1 MPRTPAPPPRSEEH
15 PRRPD
20 ARRDPRSVRAAY
32 RSFLDHGVLP
42 RGVHPL
48 VADSWR
54 RSVHSGVDPEAPRT
68 DSGLAHD
75 DLVAYREAHP
85 LAGVMPVVRELVVDA
100 AADDGLVVAVSD
112 DAGRLLWVEGDR
124 ALRDAVDRVGFVE
137 GSVWREERVG
147 TNAPGTA
154 LAARSPVQVLG
165 AEHFSRPVQA
175 FSCTAVPVHDP
186 ASGRVLG
193 VLDVTG
199 RQSAASGVVLSL
211 VRATVLSLER
221 ELAQRA
227 RRRARRRPGPA
238 PGTPRDGAP
247 ELSCS
252 DGARAALAGRLDHRL
267 RCGTPRSSCS
277 SRRTP
282 AGCPPTS
289 SPSCAPGELSDVT
302 VRAEVS
308 RLRRVAGALLAG
320 SRPYRLA
327 APADRRRRRRD
338 HLAVG
343 DVRGAVAAYRAR
355 SCPLGRAAVEHLRA
369 SSRPSCAPPS
379 WPRAA
384 PTCST
389 RGRAPT
395 TAPRTTPRGR
405 GCSASRTT
413 AARCGCAPAPT
424 STCSTTSSP
433 EVRREPP
440 AATVLQPCA
449 A

>member
-154 LAARSPVQVLG
+154 LATRSPVQVLG

-221 ELAQRA
+221 ELSQRA
-227 RRRARRRPGPA
+227 AATGPDDGPGRLPGP
-238 PGTPRDGAP
+238 PRDGAP
-247 ELSCS
+247 ELLVLGTAPVLRSP
-252 DGARAALAGRLDHRL
+252 DGLDHRL
-267 RCGTPRSSCS
+267 SLRHAEILVLLATHPRGLS
-277 SRRTP
+277 
-282 AGCPPTS
+282 ADEL
-289 SPSCAPGELSDVT
+289 AVLLHPGELSDVT

-308 RLRRVAGALLAG
+308 RLRRV
-320 SRPYRLA
+320 
-327 APADRRRRRRD
+327 
-338 HLAVG
+338 
-343 DVRGAVAAYRAR
+343 
-355 SCPLGRAAVEHLRA
+355 
-369 SSRPSCAPPS
+369 
-379 WPRAA
+379 
-384 PTCST
+384 
-389 RGRAPT
+389 
-395 TAPRTTPRGR
+395 
-405 GCSASRTT
+405 
-413 AARCGCAPAPT
+413 
-424 STCSTTSSP
+424 
-433 EVRREPP
+433 
-440 AATVLQPCA
+440 
-449 A
+449 

>member
-154 LAARSPVQVLG
+154 LATRSPVQVLG

-221 ELAQRA
+221 ELSQRA
-227 RRRARRRPGPA
+227 AATGPDDGPGRLPGP
-238 PGTPRDGAP
+238 PRDGAP
-247 ELSCS
+247 ELLVLGTAPVLRSP
-252 DGARAALAGRLDHRL
+252 DGLDHRL
-267 RCGTPRSSCS
+267 SLRHAEILVLLATHPRGLS
-277 SRRTP
+277 
-282 AGCPPTS
+282 ADEL
-289 SPSCAPGELSDVT
+289 AVLLHPGELSDVT

-308 RLRRVAGALLAG
+308 RLRRVAGTLLAG

-327 APADRRRRRRD
+327 RPLRTDADVVRD

-343 DVRGAVAAYRAR
+343 DVRGAVAAYRAPLLPR
-355 SCPLGRAAVEHLRA
+355 SGAPAVEHLRA
-369 SSRPSCAPPS
+369 ELAAELRTAVVAAGGADVLDAWTRTDDGAEDHAAWARLQRVADHGSPL
-379 WPRAA
+379 WLRA
-384 PTCST
+384 
-389 RGRAPT
+389 RAHLDLLDDEL
-395 TAPRTTPRGR
+395 G
-405 GCSASRTT
+405 
-413 AARCGCAPAPT
+413 
-424 STCSTTSSP
+424 
-433 EVRREPP
+433 
-440 AATVLQPCA
+440 
-449 A
+449 